1 MNRGGSWN
9 NDAENCSRSYRNNN
23 WNDDRNDNI
32 GFRLSPAR
40 RDRRITSRR
49 TGVFPVLACVCK
61 RDETSD
67 ARFVGSG
74 KRRPDARRL
83 FAFRIVTPLVIKS
96 EVLRSTWN
104 LTAEKRIALV
114 LIRDYCGNRRLN
126 ASALFGN
133 AVLTVDMFI
142 PPPGSGF
149 ASTRCVDRRCLQ
161 HTRDK
166 ARFCLR
172 LQFDPAA
179 FRRFRALSLTPL
191 MRVTTNGILNLRLA
205 L

>member
-1 MNRGGSWN
+1 MLGNVWEWCEDWYAKYPMRVLTDYYGPEDGSSRVPRGGSWFY
-9 NDAENCSRSYRNNN
+9 DAENCSRSYRNNNWNN

-114 LIRDYCGNRRLN
+114 LIRDYCDSLPIRD
-126 ASALFGN
+126 A
-133 AVLTVDMFI
+133 
-142 PPPGSGF
+142 P
-149 ASTRCVDRRCLQ
+149 RCLE
-161 HTRDK
+161 
-166 ARFCLR
+166 
-172 LQFDPAA
+172 
-179 FRRFRALSLTPL
+179 TPY
-191 MRVTTNGILNLRLA
+191 
-205 L
+205 